1 MKMIFIWDYMDLILE
16 VFYFLVVI
24 FVVNINYYCIFFSKI
39 QIFYFRVEIEGSVID
54 QDGFYE
60 RKESRK
66 KINIRIDL

>member
-60 RKESRK
+60 RKENRK